1 MIGGVIAAYNKATV
15 QVVKSTFSSNK
26 AALGGVFSGQY
37 QSTFTAASCSF
48 KNNIGNC
55 FIEGKFFFIAFT
67 YFFFGLIYT
76 VFLQLLNT
84 GALGTS
90 LSDRHCNY
98 SSAVSRAVSVVSMEG
113 LF

>member
-37 QSTFTAASCSF
+37 QSTFIATSSSF
-48 KNNIGNC
+48 NNNNGNC
-55 FIEGKFFFIAFT
+55 FIEEKKELLHFT
-67 YFFFGLIYT
+67 SFFFGLIYT

-98 SSAVSRAVSVVSMEG
+98 
-113 LF
+113 